1 MLLAACQGKLEHVS
15 EKLDGMNVVFT
26 VGANGLRIARN
37 KGNITTGGLDRAA
50 LEAKFAGRGTVLE
63 AFVAAYDVLE
73 RIVERVPSRDVRSAF
88 ANGTR
93 WFSAEVVYARFV
105 NVITYDNSA
114 IIIHDT
120 PVFEVA
126 GDGTVERLQSSPMS
140 RLLSRYAHASSTSS
154 WRTGGAVP
162 VGIKRLASGQHAA
175 TVRAGLRNVRQTF
188 GLRPSSTLHDYM
200 CSGIADAF
208 DVTPAMAAALLSRAN
223 GERGAPTLRDMADA
237 FPDVEVPSVT
247 AIADVRAALLLR
259 IERIVR
265 SVSAAVLAD
274 ASSALINDGDRAVQR
289 LAARLDDAV
298 ATIRGSGDDGAMTVL
313 RRELE
318 RIPGGAV
325 TAAIEGIVFVY
336 DGKAYKL
343 TGGFQPIS
351 TLLRVA
357 EELRGADGAT
367 R

>member
-1 MLLAACQGKLEHVS
+1 
-15 EKLDGMNVVFT
+15 
-26 VGANGLRIARN
+26 
-37 KGNITTGGLDRAA
+37 
-50 LEAKFAGRGTVLE
+50 
-63 AFVAAYDVLE
+63 
-73 RIVERVPSRDVRSAF
+73 
-88 ANGTR
+88 
-93 WFSAEVVYARFV
+93 
-105 NVITYDNSA
+105 
-114 IIIHDT
+114 
-120 PVFEVA
+120 
-126 GDGTVERLQSSPMS
+126 
-140 RLLSRYAHASSTSS
+140 
-154 WRTGGAVP
+154 
-162 VGIKRLASGQHAA
+162 
-175 TVRAGLRNVRQTF
+175 
-188 GLRPSSTLHDYM
+188 M

-357 EELRGADGAT
+357 EELRGADGVT

>member
-140 RLLSRYAHASSTSS
+140 RLLSRTLTRRAPAA
-154 WRTGGAVP
+154 GALV
-162 VGIKRLASGQHAA
+162 AQ
-175 TVRAGLRNVRQTF
+175 
-188 GLRPSSTLHDYM
+188 
-200 CSGIADAF
+200 C
-208 DVTPAMAAALLSRAN
+208 
-223 GERGAPTLRDMADA
+223 
-237 FPDVEVPSVT
+237 
-247 AIADVRAALLLR
+247 
-259 IERIVR
+259 R
-265 SVSAAVLAD
+265 SA
-274 ASSALINDGDRAVQR
+274 
-289 LAARLDDAV
+289 
-298 ATIRGSGDDGAMTVL
+298 
-313 RRELE
+313 
-318 RIPGGAV
+318 
-325 TAAIEGIVFVY
+325 
-336 DGKAYKL
+336 
-343 TGGFQPIS
+343 
-351 TLLRVA
+351 
-357 EELRGADGAT
+357 
-367 R
+367 